1 MPRFVHLHQHTQY
14 SLLDGAVKI
23 KDLIKQV
30 KALEPDNPAV
40 AITDHGAMHGA
51 IEFYRAAIAEGVKP
65 IIGMEAYVAPGSRF
79 DRQAEV
85 SKVEGHFY
93 HLTLLAKNMTGYKN
107 LVKLA
112 TRAQLEGFYYKPRV
126 DKEILAEHHEGL
138 IATTGCLGGE
148 VTQAALIGPR
158 EAERRLLE
166 YLGIFGADYY
176 VEVQNHGI
184 PAQAQAN
191 EVLVELAR
199 KHGLGLLATNDA
211 HYLRKSD
218 AKAHDVLLAIQTKTT
233 LADPQRLRF
242 PTAEFYVKSA
252 PEMIAALPPDRF
264 PGAVDNTIEI
274 ARLCDLELP
283 IGKYRM
289 PPFPLPAGRT
299 PEQALREAVADGLFR
314 RYGVTLQPHD
324 HGTSA
329 PCAVCAAIA
338 AEPVDERATLLRQR
352 ALYEMGVIN
361 QMGYGSYFL
370 LVADYIAWARG
381 RGISVGPGRGS
392 GAGSIVAYCLG
403 ITNLDPLQF
412 NLLFERFLNPER
424 ISMPDFD
431 VDFSDHRR
439 DEVIE
444 YVRSKYGEDKVAQIA
459 TFGTMASKAVIR
471 DVARVLQMPYADA
484 DRLSKSVPVKFGRSV
499 PLHES
504 IEIVP
509 ELKDA
514 YQGDAREA
522 LDIAMSLEGLTRH
535 ASVHAAGVVVS
546 DLPLDELVPLMRD
559 TQGSGIV
566 TQYDMGSI
574 EALGLL
580 KFDFLGLRTLSFL
593 EYARKILKESRGVD
607 LDLDAIPLDDA
618 ATFELLGRGETAGV
632 FQFESAG
639 MTDAIRRLKPR
650 RLEDLIAMGA
660 LYRPGPMDNIPAYIR
675 RHHGQED
682 VAFPD
687 FPTAGPVLEEVL
699 AETYGICVYQEQ
711 VIQIAGRVAGLT
723 PGQADIL
730 RRAMG
735 KKKVDEMLKQ
745 RAIFVS
751 ACGERGVPK
760 DEADRLF
767 DLIEKFA
774 NYGFNKAHAAPYG
787 LISYQTAYL
796 KANYPLEF
804 LAALL
809 TTELANSDKVAEY
822 ILEARRMGVSIL
834 PPDVNR
840 STRDFSVLSVV
851 RPGEAGAEPRGSSPT
866 PAQPAARTPG
876 PPPVV
881 RPGEAGAEPRGSSPT
896 PAQPAARPGQAGT
909 DRRPPETDPDGARGA
924 GSILFGLGAVKNV
937 GEGAALALIA
947 ERLEHGPYKSLADLC
962 QRVDGRV
969 ANRRVLESLIK
980 AGALDGLPGDA
991 PDRALVRARLLAGLD
1006 DALEWGQAQR
1016 AAAESGQ
1023 SGLFGAASSEP
1034 QLPTAAPLDQ
1044 RSRLGFEKA
1053 VLGLYITDHPLHDL
1067 PELVDAAT
1075 ARVAQLAGLPDG
1087 AKVTLTGLV
1096 EGVQKRP
1103 TRSGGMLA
1111 RFHLADLSGVAEV
1124 VAFGKT
1130 YARIAPLLRNDLPA
1144 IVIAKVEND
1153 GERTSLLCEDV
1164 IPWSEGAEIPRTLE
1178 LLLAADDWTRDAL
1191 VDLHS
1196 LLDQHPGGTPVRLRI
1211 DLAEEYAVWDV
1222 DQVRVDPAQ
1231 VMAALP
1237 HERPVQA
1244 RLAVNTRELLA
1255 RKPNGIGAAPPGDVP
1270 F

>member
-23 KDLIKQV
+23 KDLVKQV
-30 KALEPDNPAV
+30 KALEPDGPAV

-51 IEFYRAAIAEGVKP
+51 IEFYLAARAEGVKP
-65 IIGMEAYVAPGSRF
+65 IIGMEAYVAPISRL
-79 DRQAEV
+79 DRQVEV

-93 HLTLLAKNMTGYKN
+93 HLTLLAKNLAGYKN

-126 DKEILAEHHEGL
+126 DKEILAEHRQGV
-138 IATTGCLGGE
+138 IATTGCLAGE
-148 VTQAALIGPR
+148 VTQAALSSPE

-166 YLGIFGADYY
+166 YQRIFGQDYY

-184 PAQAQAN
+184 PEQAQAN

-199 KHGLGLLATNDA
+199 KHGIGLLATNDA
-211 HYLRKSD
+211 HYLRRSD

-242 PTAEFYVKSA
+242 ASQEFYVKSA
-252 PEMIAALPPDRF
+252 DEMLATLPPERF
-264 PGAVDNTIEI
+264 PGALDNTVEI
-274 ARLCDLELP
+274 ARQCNLELP
-283 IGKYRM
+283 LGKYRM
-289 PPFPLPAGRT
+289 PPFPLPPGLS
-299 PEQALREAVADGLFR
+299 PGQALREAVADGLYR
-314 RYGVTLQPHD
+314 RYGVSLAPHD
-324 HGTSA
+324 HGSA
-329 PCAVCAAIA
+329 IPCAVCTAIA
-338 AEPVDERATLLRQR
+338 TTPADERTGRIRQR

-361 QMGYGSYFL
+361 QMGYASYFL
-370 LVADYIAWARG
+370 LVADYIAWARD

-403 ITNLDPLQF
+403 ITNVDPLQF

-484 DRLSKSVPVKFGRSV
+484 DRLSKSVPVKFGRSL

-509 ELKDA
+509 DLKDA
-514 YQGDAREA
+514 YQGEAREA

-546 DLPLDELVPLMRD
+546 DVPLDELVPLMRD
-559 TQGSGIV
+559 TQGAGVV
-566 TQYDMGSI
+566 TQYDMASI

-593 EYARKILKESRGVD
+593 EYTRKILAESRGVD
-607 LDLDAIPLDDA
+607 LDLDRIPLDDR
-618 ATFELLGRGETAGV
+618 ATFELLGRGETSGV
-632 FQFESAG
+632 FQFESPG
-639 MTDAIRRLKPR
+639 MTEAIRRLKPR

-675 RHHGQED
+675 RHHGQEA
-682 VAFPD
+682 VSFPD
-687 FPTAGPVLEEVL
+687 FPTVGPVLEEVL

-711 VIQIAGRVAGLT
+711 VIQIAVRIAGLT

-735 KKKVDEMLKQ
+735 KKKVEEMLKQ

-751 ACGERGVPK
+751 ACADRGLPRE
-760 DEADRLF
+760 EADRLF

-774 NYGFNKAHAAPYG
+774 NYGFNKAHAVPYG

-796 KANYPLEF
+796 KATYPLEF

-809 TTELANSDKVAEY
+809 TTELADSDKVAEY
-822 ILEARRMGVSIL
+822 ILEARRMGVNVL

-840 STRDFSVLSVV
+840 STRNFSVVATPSATPL
-851 RPGEAGAEPRGSSPT
+851 AG
-866 PAQPAARTPG
+866 G
-876 PPPVV
+876 P
-881 RPGEAGAEPRGSSPT
+881 
-896 PAQPAARPGQAGT
+896 
-909 DRRPPETDPDGARGA
+909 

-937 GEGAALALIA
+937 GEGAVESLIA
-947 ERLEHGPYKSLADLC
+947 ERLEHGPYRSLADLC
-962 QRVDGRV
+962 LRVDGRV

-980 AGALDGLPGDA
+980 AGAFDA
-991 PDRALVRARLLAGLD
+991 LAGKTPDLAKDRARLLAGLD
-1006 DALEWGQAQR
+1006 EALEWGQAQR
-1016 AAAESGQ
+1016 TATKSGQ
-1023 SGLFGAASSEP
+1023 TGLFALASSEP
-1034 QLPTAAPLDQ
+1034 QLPAAAPLDQ
-1044 RSRLGFEKA
+1044 RTRLGFEKA
-1053 VLGLYITDHPLHDL
+1053 VLGLYISDHPLHDL
-1067 PELVDAAT
+1067 PELMEAAS
-1075 ARVAQLAGLPDG
+1075 ARIAQLPALADG
-1087 AKVTLTGLV
+1087 AKVTIAGLV
-1096 EGVQKRP
+1096 DGVQKRP
-1103 TRSGGMLA
+1103 TRAGGMLA
-1111 RFHLADLSGVAEV
+1111 RFNLADLTGVAEV

-1130 YARIAPLLRNDLPA
+1130 YTRIAPLLRNDLPA
-1144 IVIAKVEND
+1144 LVLAKVENEGD
-1153 GERTSLLCEDV
+1153 RISLLCEDL
-1164 IPWSEGAEIPRTLE
+1164 IPWSEGAFIPRILE
-1178 LLLAADDWTRDAL
+1178 LQLTGEEWTREAL

-1196 LLDQHPGGTPVRLRI
+1196 LLDQHPGPTPVRLRI
-1211 DLAEEYAVWDV
+1211 DLAEHFLIWEVDRLGV
-1222 DQVRVDPAQ
+1222 DQVAII
-1231 VMAALP
+1231 AALP
-1237 HERPVQA
+1237 PEPPVQV

-1255 RKPNGIGAAPPGDVP
+1255 RKSTGNGGHPPGEIP